1 MATSG
6 SEVEVECVANG
17 GNPPPGLQWYI
28 GGRRWEGNTEEINQE
43 TGVTVSRVKFPVTR
57 GDDKKEVRCEVVH
70 EALTDILEE
79 KTNLEIHCKLLT
91 HTLKYFRFY
100 NNYFQI
106 SHKYLCLCPKTFPI
120 IPRVTPPLYLV
131 LPLRT
136 PRPTFSGTEM
146 GVGKLWV
153 DKRLSKSWTS
163 NGIKQESMFVRP
175 ITRSGRAIQRK

>member
-43 TGVTVSRVKFPVTR
+43 AGVTVSRVRLPVTR

-79 KTNLEIHCKLLT
+79 KKILEIHCKLL
-91 HTLKYFRFY
+91 LLAY
-100 NNYFQI
+100 
-106 SHKYLCLCPKTFPI
+106 
-120 IPRVTPPLYLV
+120 
-131 LPLRT
+131 
-136 PRPTFSGTEM
+136 
-146 GVGKLWV
+146 
-153 DKRLSKSWTS
+153 
-163 NGIKQESMFVRP
+163 
-175 ITRSGRAIQRK
+175 